1 MFGEAMS
8 EEALISHWNE
18 LRKTIIRAQ
27 MVSVVM
33 LAVVLVL
40 VVIGSFND
48 ATIAVKVFAIVV
60 LATTGILSLINQF
73 AVLREGSAIVQ
84 DLTVMQ
90 SATAKTIA
98 ASEKFMKTT
107 QLAMG
112 VSAAAI
118 FILFIWAIF

>member
-1 MFGEAMS
+1 LN

-27 MVSVVM
+27 MASVVM

-40 VVIGSFND
+40 VVTGQFSEASIQ
-48 ATIAVKVFAIVV
+48 IKLLAIVI

-73 AVLREGSAIVQ
+73 AVLREGSATIQ
-84 DLTVMQ
+84 DLTGMQ

-98 ASEKFMKTT
+98 ASGKFMKTT
-107 QLAMG
+107 QLAMAA
-112 VSAAAI
+112 SAAAI
-118 FILFIWAIF
+118 LVLFLWAIF